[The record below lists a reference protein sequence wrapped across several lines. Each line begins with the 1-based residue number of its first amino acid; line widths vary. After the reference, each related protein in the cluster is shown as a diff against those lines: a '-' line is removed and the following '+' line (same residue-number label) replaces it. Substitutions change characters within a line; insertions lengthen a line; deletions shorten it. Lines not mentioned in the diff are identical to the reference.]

1 MKKNYKDYWFVAIQF
16 VLFFCF
22 IFELDWSMK
31 LGLTIQKIGFVVA
44 VFGGIIITLALL
56 QLNKNLSPFPTP
68 KNNATLLES
77 GLYKYSRHPIYTGI
91 ILLVIGFSVYHNSGY
106 KLLISLLLVILFY
119 LKSVYEEE
127 RLEQTFP
134 DYKNY
139 KTRTG
144 RFFPLFLF

>member
-1 MKKNYKDYWFVAIQF
+1 MKKNYKDYWLVAIQF

-22 IFELDWSMK
+22 IFKLDWPMK
-31 LGLTIQKIGFVVA
+31 LGLTIQKSGLALA

-56 QLNKNLSPFPTP
+56 QINKNLSPFPTP
-68 KNNATLLES
+68 KESSSLLQN
-77 GLYKYSRHPIYTGI
+77 GLYKYMRHPIYTGI
-91 ILLVIGFSVYHNSGY
+91 ILLFIGFSVYQNSGY

-119 LKSVYEEE
+119 LKSIYEEE

-139 KTRTG
+139 KTKTG